1 MHGQKQVN
9 VLLLVPVGEAKLV
22 QSIWKENALHYLCT
36 CERWHYLTHK
46 CLINDMV
53 MTTDYHHSIIISK
66 TSNWSFYCKTCG
78 WYWYMNLNSDLAM
91 QTFFSIHFQTTS
103 GFTIG
108 LLWREGDQGYW
119 GLNASSL
126 DGIWWLKR
134 HTDRSPNSLQWQLG
148 LPDELRLYQEGLEMD
163 VILKNTKLRRC
174 ESPQPPFLSCF
185 YSGGVESSRIL
196 NFLKVKTVVILTKL
210 TGNRLHLSLYK
221 VSLNYFCLKQM
232 WSFFSLIETNRK

>member
-1 MHGQKQVN
+1 MTLFDPQMPNKWYGYDNRLSSLHNNKQ
-9 VLLLVPVGEAKLV
+9 
-22 QSIWKENALHYLCT
+22 
-36 CERWHYLTHK
+36 
-46 CLINDMV
+46 
-53 MTTDYHHSIIISK
+53 

-174 ESPQPPFLSCF
+174 ESPPNPLFCHAF
-185 YSGGVESSRIL
+185 IL
-196 NFLKVKTVVILTKL
+196 EEWKAAEF
-210 TGNRLHLSLYK
+210 
-221 VSLNYFCLKQM
+221 
-232 WSFFSLIETNRK
+232 